1 MQAKDIIKK
10 VEDLVMPIILENNY
24 ELVETE
30 FIKEG
35 ANYYLRLY
43 IDKDGG
49 FSINDCEK
57 VSR

>member
-1 MQAKDIIKK
+1 MQAKDIIKN
-10 VEDLVMPIILENNY
+10 VENLVMPIIIENNY
-24 ELVETE
+24 ELVEIE

-49 FSINDCEK
+49 FSDRK
-57 VSR
+57 SVV